1 MAIQS
6 VNRVKTCGWVAA
18 ACVALGWTPAFAGG
32 QAVLGIGPPA
42 PVFIPP
48 PGSIPAPLPL
58 PPQPNGVGIAPVQP
72 LPPLVLYSTPTI
84 VFPPAPPVH
93 GAHHRGAGR

>member
-1 MAIQS
+1 MAMHS
-6 VNRVKTCGWVAA
+6 ANRVKACGWVAA

-32 QAVLGIGPPA
+32 QVVLGIGPPT

-72 LPPLVLYSTPTI
+72 LPPLVLYSSPT
-84 VFPPAPPVH
+84 VVLPLAPRAPDHHH
-93 GAHHRGAGR
+93 GNGR